1 MASKSQHK
9 WKKFK
14 CGRKSI
20 VAEVPIRAGDVF
32 ELNITVKR
40 PAGGISP
47 MEWGSVVGKIAQRHY
62 AKDEQIDR

>member
-1 MASKSQHK
+1 MA
-9 WKKFK
+9 
-14 CGRKSI
+14 R
-20 VAEVPIRAGDVF
+20 VPIRAGDVF
-32 ELNITVKR
+32 SELNITVKR